1 MSTCSISCLLD
12 DFVLGRYQ
20 GDSYAG
26 GNPWVLSTAA
36 LGSLLYR
43 AAAHILSK
51 EGGLP
56 SEETRAEWKAA
67 LNSKDDLPTDPAA
80 LANLFIA
87 NVRRDRCSMLS
98 LLLHPN
104 EYIHIF
110 AYVFRAMV

>member
-1 MSTCSISCLLD
+1 MSPCSISFSLD
-12 DFVLGRYQ
+12 VCVLGRYQ
-20 GDSYAG
+20 GDTYAG

-43 AAAHILSK
+43 AAAHVLSK

-80 LANLFIA
+80 LANIFVA
-87 NVRRDRCSMLS
+87 NVRIDALARLPARPLIYLYLS
-98 LLLHPN
+98 VSV
-104 EYIHIF
+104 
-110 AYVFRAMV
+110 YVCI